1 MEETYYFNHLF
12 QMNRKTTNDKLENMN
27 KVINDLI
34 EEVRSKNLSPIE
46 QVMYVYDF
54 VKSFEFSQNDVSI
67 DRRQV
72 DCVLMERK
80 AVCAGFSDTF
90 NEILRRM
97 GFKTATLESYVG
109 NTSHMNP
116 IVEIKD
122 SKYDINGIY
131 NFDPTFD
138 SSNQDSYA
146 FFGRTM
152 EEINK
157 LKQKR
162 VGRGCSL
169 ALMEGNTGN
178 NMELSLNDIPL
189 RTMNII
195 NGFFPIEENFAYL
208 KKIYNEGNDKSN
220 WKKLN
225 EPYMFQL
232 FNLGFKF
239 RRTESISMDVME
251 SIISNIS
258 KIKSPSADELTA
270 KIEKIKKETN
280 KEFAKYFDD
289 PRLMFEI
296 KSENYVD
303 EENYADYITKV
314 NEVIKLKSDNDELLF
329 TFQFLN
335 GQDRKVIHRLI
346 KINSETRQT
355 LLESE
360 FEYNYDFGR
369 KLLLPLLDN
378 YIGKCVLP
386 NGVIARPEYT
396 NFNIR
401 DYSITSNNG
410 LSLSIEAGDL
420 EFIRTL
426 DVKVKEKYFAQKEL
440 ISNYESSNLDELNSL
455 SSGKRR

>member
-280 KEFAKYFDD
+280 KEFAKHFDD

-396 NFNIR
+396 N
-401 DYSITSNNG
+401 
-410 LSLSIEAGDL
+410 
-420 EFIRTL
+420 
-426 DVKVKEKYFAQKEL
+426 
-440 ISNYESSNLDELNSL
+440 
-455 SSGKRR
+455 

>member
-109 NTSHMNP
+109 NTSYMNP

-208 KKIYNEGNDKSN
+208 KKYIMKE
-220 WKKLN
+220 
-225 EPYMFQL
+225 MI
-232 FNLGFKF
+232 NL
-239 RRTESISMDVME
+239 
-251 SIISNIS
+251 
-258 KIKSPSADELTA
+258 
-270 KIEKIKKETN
+270 
-280 KEFAKYFDD
+280 
-289 PRLMFEI
+289 
-296 KSENYVD
+296 
-303 EENYADYITKV
+303 
-314 NEVIKLKSDNDELLF
+314 
-329 TFQFLN
+329 
-335 GQDRKVIHRLI
+335 
-346 KINSETRQT
+346 
-355 LLESE
+355 
-360 FEYNYDFGR
+360 
-369 KLLLPLLDN
+369 
-378 YIGKCVLP
+378 IGK
-386 NGVIARPEYT
+386 N
-396 NFNIR
+396 
-401 DYSITSNNG
+401 
-410 LSLSIEAGDL
+410 
-420 EFIRTL
+420 
-426 DVKVKEKYFAQKEL
+426 
-440 ISNYESSNLDELNSL
+440 
-455 SSGKRR
+455 